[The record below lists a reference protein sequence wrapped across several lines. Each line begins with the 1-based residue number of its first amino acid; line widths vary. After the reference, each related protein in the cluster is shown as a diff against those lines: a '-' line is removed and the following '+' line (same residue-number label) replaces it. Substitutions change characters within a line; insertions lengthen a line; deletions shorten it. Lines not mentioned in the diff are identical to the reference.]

1 MHSVI
6 SKRILS
12 IIVDIGVI
20 LLYAMLLYL
29 AFSIVNL
36 FVETPV
42 KIHNPFIAQ
51 LTGFI
56 SLTLPVFLYYYFT
69 DKNSKRGSYGKRWNN
84 LSLVV
89 IKPAGKN
96 AILLRTIIK
105 LLPWEIAHTGVH
117 WLMFY
122 LRKGDSE
129 PPFWVW
135 IALILPQI
143 IILVYAISIIYFK
156 GSSSVYDKIAGTEI
170 KLQPVGT

>member
-6 SKRILS
+6 NKRILS
-12 IIVDIGVI
+12 IAIDIGII

-29 AFSIVNL
+29 IFTIINL

-56 SLTLPVFLYYYFT
+56 SLTLPVFLYYYYT
-69 DKNSKRGSYGKRWNN
+69 DKSLKKGSYGKRWNN

-89 IKPAGKN
+89 IKPTGKH
-96 AILLRTIIK
+96 AILLRTILK

-122 LRKGDSE
+122 LRKGDSV
-129 PPFWVW
+129 PPFWIWV
-135 IALILPQI
+135 ALILPQVLV
-143 IILVYAISIIYFK
+143 LVYAISIIYFK
-156 GSSSVYDKIAGTEI
+156 GRSSVYDKIAGTEI
-170 KLQPVGT
+170 KLHMVDT